1 MRKLSRHNYHQQS
14 KLAHQNEAKVKVEK
28 VANSYIEK
36 PNSGFWEEIN
46 KYRGKKRCIAPT
58 VKGIT
63 NPTEISDRFA
73 ATYNELFNSVGYYVN
88 DMNTLFHEDCGDVV
102 DDCTVHS
109 TLMSSDDITSAIKK
123 FKSGKSDGYDGLSSD
138 YYCNGTPLLSS
149 YISALFN
156 CMITH
161 CYIPYSFCISTII
174 PIPKGSNKSTSKVK
188 KNYRGIAL
196 SILLSKYLT
205 TA

>member
-1 MRKLSRHNYHQQS
+1 
-14 KLAHQNEAKVKVEK
+14 
-28 VANSYIEK
+28 
-36 PNSGFWEEIN
+36 
-46 KYRGKKRCIAPT
+46 
-58 VKGIT
+58 
-63 NPTEISDRFA
+63 
-73 ATYNELFNSVGYYVN
+73 
-88 DMNTLFHEDCGDVV
+88 MNTLFHEDCGDVV

-123 FKSGKSDGYDGLSSD
+123 HKSGKSDGYDGLSSD
-138 YYCNGTPLLSS
+138 YYCNGTPLLSR

-174 PIPKGSNKSTSKVK
+174 PILKGSNKSTSTVK
-188 KNYRGIAL
+188 KTVEV
-196 SILLSKYLT
+196 LLLAFYFRKYLT